1 MAGSHADDSMVG
13 PHGTTEDHGDVH
25 GHDDHAHTD
34 ATGAELGPLDVAS
47 WAAGIG
53 GLLLGVVVAVAFAF
67 ASGTLRG

>member
-13 PHGTTEDHGDVH
+13 PHGTMDDHGDVD
-25 GHDDHAHTD
+25 GHDDHAHAD
-34 ATGAELGPLDVAS
+34 AAGAALRPLDIAT

-67 ASGTLRG
+67 ASGTLRA